1 MHAGE
6 SNSDGRGDSLR
17 VPCEGQCGTWG
28 MCKSNLSQGGNES
41 STGKGVRRE
50 QSAEGVAQKDWKM
63 FCRKPFEVLIGEL
76 SHFQ

>member
-50 QSAEGVAQKDWKM
+50 QECRGGGSEGLEDVLQKA
-63 FCRKPFEVLIGEL
+63 F
-76 SHFQ
+76 